1 MDEAVK
7 FKIHIP
13 QLCAG
18 KSDLRVGS
26 IKILLDGI
34 NAHEEL
40 ELTDNESDCDF
51 IFLDFRHQNKYNVRY
66 PNKTIMID
74 YTDSQDLLRNIPKN
88 ILLYFKRSVVDKFP
102 RGFCDYGDRQI
113 IPISYCVKDEAM
125 NWDISPLVNRNTDV
139 SILFPPRTG
148 DCRGK
153 VAKLIQQKMSK
164 KYKVHIGLIC
174 NAGKIGRKSIQTDY
188 YEKILDSKIIVT
200 VNPDRWEGDWRLFEA
215 LSCSPLVM
223 VDRMITPVKNN
234 FVDGEHLIYY
244 DVDKLDD
251 LLGKIDYYMENLDKS
266 QTIATS
272 GYNHTL
278 QYHSAKDRIDE
289 VLGEIKLKNEN

>member
-1 MDEAVK
+1 MK
-7 FKIHIP
+7 YKIHIP
-13 QLCAG
+13 KLNADKDEFIG
-18 KSDLRVGS
+18 GS
-26 IKILLDGI
+26 LKILLDGI

-40 ELTDNESDCDF
+40 ELTDSESDCDF
-51 IFLDFRHQNKYNVRY
+51 IFLDFRHENKYDVKF
-66 PNKTIMID
+66 PHKTIMID
-74 YTDSQDLLRNIPKN
+74 YTDSQKLLKNIPKN
-88 ILLYFKRSVVDKFP
+88 ILLYFKRSVVDKFSG
-102 RGFCDYGDRQI
+102 GFRDYGDRQI

-125 NWDISPLVNRNTDV
+125 NWGISPLVNRSTDV

-148 DCRGK
+148 DCYVNRGK

-164 KYKVHIGLIC
+164 KYKVHIGLVGE
-174 NAGKIGRKSIQTDY
+174 AGKIGRNSIQTDY

-200 VNPDRWEGDWRLFEA
+200 VNPDGWEGDWRLFEA

-289 VLGEIKLKNEN
+289 VLGEIKLKNEK